1 MPRSSGHKSH
11 GEHNYGERSDS
22 QEDRNSTDRKERAEK
37 RGGSSRIS
45 RDQESEKRKSSS
57 LPRSSQGKDQSGAG
71 HGNVSV
77 EQGRKRKDRAED
89 SAARAR
95 WKGDREDDG
104 GADSGPKGEKFGPS
118 EPNRD
123 AKSNLSAVESRE
135 RSSRRRE
142 GYTERCEDSSSK
154 VESTKRRSEKDLSH
168 DVSLR
173 ESSSQYKD
181 AKEKGRERGSERDK
195 KVHESRHGRSDDG
208 GSRNQ
213 GSKTGCSEEER
224 VLKKDEE
231 ITGWQIRDEL
241 RNAELEKELE
251 KCIRRRGDGS
261 GDRDKSQGDGRD
273 SDNRRLS
280 SRDDRPKN
288 ENYKEERHRDER
300 HKDGRYQGKYRED
313 LDRDQRH
320 RDDRHRDEHSS
331 RDHTTD
337 RSDNKHHRDEN
348 KTSKSRYKESKLQD
362 SDHGGSHVEDRSS
375 RYKDSWGRKRSIDEN
390 DAYNDLRPRSA
401 KESFG
406 DCDRARPEYLHSNK
420 IDSNQSNKRPKSS
433 SSSSVH
439 VIKDPSRRSSRQV
452 GSTHQGLPSGDKDRP
467 GVASMGDL
475 AGVSRG
481 CDGTSDSQ
489 SLKKAKS
496 KYHIN
501 SGDHPVET
509 SSQDDKIR
517 RSDGQSQSIQLTEI
531 SQSTNDHQ
539 FLYRS
544 GTRHSLDIED
554 MAKKGSSYKDK
565 KEYSSVDGRERELPL
580 KNLIMDNYSRT
591 ESNEHVPFGP
601 SSFNQNGQFPPP
613 PPVRHGV
620 DSPLLLGSYEDDN
633 TNQIGDHT
641 SGSRYRRNS
650 DFSTGK
656 GQGNAWKSAPTWPSP
671 VANRFMP
678 FQHGLM
684 PPGFPSAM
692 QQFPAPS
699 LFGMRPAMD
708 VTHDIVSYHMHRAA
722 GHVRPFGWHNPMEDS
737 RPQLQ
742 GWDGSSG
749 VLGDDSHVYGRPEW
763 DHPNG
768 HLSGIRGWGM
778 SAAMWKGQNENVN
791 VEIPQPQEPDYSS
804 HSLPDKGWTRQSDNQ
819 SSKEQVLSER
829 TEIKRSN
836 DAPPAK
842 NAAEAPPETM
852 YKKTPVPSKTAGD
865 DCSRFCCNYL
875 SKLDISVDL
884 ASPELYKQCLT
895 LLGTSDPVV
904 CNISKHGYHQNID
917 DENKVVKKRRNNI
930 LSSVF
935 PANTEAVFQ
944 RAMSLYKKQHEVA
957 KAMFPVV
964 TDPSRGE
971 KDSPEASDTD
981 KVKVVDDQLPEE
993 MLSANASSCR
1003 STEEGSNFVTE
1014 AKDDV
1019 PGDAKQQQDT
1029 DENVPGDAQAQGD
1042 LSGDAKE
1049 QHSDVIS
1056 DAVVLGEGSQACE
1069 AVMPECR
1076 VNLSRIPISPE
1087 STH

>member
-1 MPRSSGHKSH
+1 MPRSSGNKSH
-11 GEHNYGERSDS
+11 GEDNYGERSDS
-22 QEDRNSTDRKERAEK
+22 QEDRNSRDRKERVEE

-57 LPRSSQGKDQSGAG
+57 LPRSSQGKNQSGAG

-77 EQGRKRKDRAED
+77 ELGRKRKDRAED
-89 SAARAR
+89 SGACAR

-104 GADSGPKGEKFGPS
+104 VADSGPKGEKVGPS
-118 EPNRD
+118 ESKKD
-123 AKSNLSAVESRE
+123 AKSKLSAVDSRE

-154 VESTKRRSEKDLSH
+154 VESTKRRSEKDLSR

-181 AKEKGRERGSERDK
+181 AKEKGRERGLERDK
-195 KVHESRHGRSDDG
+195 KDHESRHGRSDDA

-224 VLKKDEE
+224 VLKKDKE
-231 ITGWQIRDEL
+231 ITGWQIQDEL

-261 GDRDKSQGDGRD
+261 GDRDKSQGDDRD
-273 SDNRRLS
+273 GNNKRLS
-280 SRDDRPKN
+280 SRHDCSKN
-288 ENYKEERHRDER
+288 ENYDDERHRDER

-320 RDDRHRDEHSS
+320 RDDRHRDQHSS
-331 RDHTTD
+331 RDHTSD
-337 RSDNKHHRDEN
+337 RSDSKHHRDEN
-348 KTSKSRYKESKLQD
+348 KTSKSRYKERKLQD
-362 SDHGGSHVEDRSS
+362 NDHGGSYVEDRSS

-390 DAYNDLRPRSA
+390 DACTDLRPRSA

-406 DCDRARPEYLHSNK
+406 DCDRARPEYFHSNK

-439 VIKDPSRRSSRQV
+439 AIKDQSRHSSRQAE
-452 GSTHQGLPSGDKDRP
+452 STHQGLPSGDRDRP
-467 GVASMGDL
+467 SVASMGDL
-475 AGVSRG
+475 AGVLRG
-481 CDGTSDSQ
+481 CDGTSDSR
-489 SLKKAKS
+489 SLKKAKT
-496 KYHIN
+496 KDHMN
-501 SGDHPVET
+501 SGDYLVET
-509 SSQDDKIR
+509 SLQDDKIR
-517 RSDGQSQSIQLTEI
+517 RSDGRSQSIQLMEI

-539 FLYRS
+539 FLCRG
-544 GTRHSLDIED
+544 GTRRSLDIED
-554 MAKKGSSYKDK
+554 VANKGSSYKDK
-565 KEYSSVDGRERELPL
+565 KEYSTIDSRERELPS
-580 KNLIMDNYSRT
+580 KNLIMDNYSQI
-591 ESNEHVPFGP
+591 ESNEHVPLGP
-601 SSFNQNGQFPPP
+601 SSFNRSGHFPPL
-613 PPVRHGV
+613 PPVRRGV

-633 TNQIGDHT
+633 STQIGDHI

-650 DFSTGK
+650 DLSTGK

-671 VANRFMP
+671 VNNGFVP

-692 QQFPAPS
+692 RQFPVPS
-699 LFGMRPAMD
+699 LFGMRPSRDA
-708 VTHDIVSYHMHRAA
+708 THDSVSYHMHGAA
-722 GHVRPFGWHNPMEDS
+722 GHVGPFGWHNPMEDS
-737 RPQLQ
+737 CAQLQ

-749 VLGDDSHVYGRPEW
+749 VLGDDSHVYGRQEW
-763 DHPNG
+763 DHQNG
-768 HLSGIRGWGM
+768 YLMGSRGWGM
-778 SAAMWKGQNENVN
+778 SAAMWKRQNENVN

-819 SSKEQVLSER
+819 SCRERVLSES
-829 TEIKRSN
+829 TEIKRPD

-842 NAAEAPPETM
+842 NAAEAPSKTI
-852 YKKTPVPSKTAGD
+852 YKKTPCRSKTAGD
-865 DCSRFCCNYL
+865 DCSHFCCNYL
-875 SKLDISVDL
+875 SKLDVSVDL
-884 ASPELYKQCLT
+884 ASPELYEQCLT

-917 DENKVVKKRRNNI
+917 DDNKVVKKRPNNI
-930 LSSVF
+930 LSSLF

-944 RAMSLYKKQHEVA
+944 RAMSLYKRHHKAA

-971 KDSPEASDTD
+971 KGSPEASDTD

-993 MLSANASSCR
+993 LLSANVNSCR
-1003 STEEGSNFVTE
+1003 STEEGSNYITE
-1014 AKDDV
+1014 AEDNV
-1019 PGDAKQQQDT
+1019 PSDAKQQQDT
-1029 DENVPGDAQAQGD
+1029 DENVPGDADAQGD
-1042 LSGDAKE
+1042 LSGDAKD

-1056 DAVVLGEGSQACE
+1056 DAVVFGEGSQAC
-1069 AVMPECR
+1069 AFIMPECR